1 MSKDKLGTLKQAY
14 HLNICKKNPGEK
26 LKLKQNKE

>member
-1 MSKDKLGTLKQAY
+1 MSKDKLGTLKQAH